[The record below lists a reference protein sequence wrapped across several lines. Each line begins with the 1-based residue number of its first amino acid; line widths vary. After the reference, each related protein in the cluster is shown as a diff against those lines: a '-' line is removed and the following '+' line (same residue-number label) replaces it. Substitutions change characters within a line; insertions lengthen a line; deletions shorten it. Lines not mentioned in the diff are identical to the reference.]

1 MAYEV
6 AATCAFGLEGVVARE
21 LKALGYTDVRQDN
34 GSVSF
39 QGDLEA
45 VCRANMWLRSADRV
59 WIRLARFPAATF
71 DELFEGTKA
80 VPFGDLFPRDA
91 TFPVDAMSH
100 GSQLTSLPACQ
111 AIVKKAAVESM
122 KRKHRVDWFAET
134 GPTHRI
140 RASIVNDVCTLALDT
155 SGAGLHKRG
164 YRTLTAEAPLRETL
178 AAGMVLLSVWNAER
192 AFADPFCG
200 SGTIAIEAAFI
211 GLKRAPGLCREF
223 ASEHWPMVGRKRWAA
238 VRAEAEEMFD
248 RATKLA
254 IHGSDVDGDVL
265 KMARY
270 HLKAAGLDERGIFFE
285 RKDAT
290 EFRSQKKYGVMVT
303 NPPYGER
310 LSERREIE
318 PIYRAFGKAAAALDT
333 WSIYVLTTH
342 PSFDRLFGQSVVRK
356 RKLYNGLLPCTYYQ
370 FVGPKPKT

>member
-1 MAYEV
+1 
-6 AATCAFGLEGVVARE
+6 
-21 LKALGYTDVRQDN
+21 
-34 GSVSF
+34 
-39 QGDLEA
+39 
-45 VCRANMWLRSADRV
+45 MWLRSADRV